1 MLAVQRSFCRLP
13 RIAQVAAMLAF
24 PAVAVFGQAAAGPST
39 SAPEASC
46 PVMAA
51 TEIPLGATLAVKS
64 IGMLDSGHLKPGK
77 EIWFKV
83 ATGVVYPGCTLETDA
98 PVYAKVM
105 SSTTTKTGGTAE
117 LSLLFNSADCN
128 GHAKQP
134 VDLRV
139 VAVLAPIDELN
150 RMHDDAPTKI
160 AGGGRKMA
168 DNVDAT
174 GGLDAKLNPGG
185 TPHTVRPGTALGLPK
200 IKLATQGGPECSAK
214 LTSTDKSVQLEQDAT
229 FLLVIHVA
237 AK

>member
-51 TEIPLGATLAVKS
+51 TEIPLGATLSVKS

-83 ATGVVYPGCTLETDA
+83 ANGMTFPGCSLDTDA
-98 PVYAKVM
+98 AVYAKVM
-105 SSTTTKTGGTAE
+105 SATTTKTSPAAE
-117 LSLLFNSADCN
+117 LSLVFDYADCK
-128 GHAKQP
+128 GHSKQKL
-134 VDLRV
+134 DMRA
-139 VAVLAPIDELN
+139 VAVLAPPDTLR
-150 RMHDDAPTKI
+150 RMHDDQPTKV
-160 AGGGRKMA
+160 AGGARKIT
-168 DNVDAT
+168 DNIEAAN
-174 GGLDAKLNPGG
+174 GLDAKLNPGG
-185 TPHTVRPGTALGLPK
+185 TPHTVRPGSAVGLPK
-200 IKLATQGGPECSAK
+200 IKLEPQGGPECSAK
-214 LTSTDKSVQLEQDAT
+214 LTSTDKSVQLEQDVT
-229 FLLVIHVA
+229 FLLVIHI